1 MLTVACL
8 TSPPCCRRIGFRPV
22 ASSSDGLEA
31 CPTAATRNPRVL
43 RLVTTES
50 TSAAAADRSATAR
63 RTVLLF
69 AAAREA
75 VGADCLELTLPDQA
89 TARTALSAIAAAAPQ
104 LSGLLPA
111 CRLAV
116 DRQFVGDD
124 FLLPA
129 DAELALIPPVS
140 GG

>member
-1 MLTVACL
+1 MTTQPISADQ
-8 TSPPCCRRIGFRPV
+8 PA
-22 ASSSDGLEA
+22 ASL
-31 CPTAATRNPRVL
+31 
-43 RLVTTES
+43 
-50 TSAAAADRSATAR
+50 

-69 AAAREA
+69 AGAREA
-75 VGADCLELTLPDQA
+75 VGADRLQVTVPAGA
-89 TARTALSAIAAAAPQ
+89 TARCVLTAIGAAAPQ
-104 LSGLLPA
+104 LCGLLPA

-124 FLLPA
+124 CLLPI